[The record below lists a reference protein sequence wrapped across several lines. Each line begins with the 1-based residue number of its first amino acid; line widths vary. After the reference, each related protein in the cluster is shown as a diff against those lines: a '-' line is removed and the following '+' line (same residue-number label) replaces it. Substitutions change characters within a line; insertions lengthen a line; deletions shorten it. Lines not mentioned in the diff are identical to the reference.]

1 LLREINPKL
10 SRVAFLGYAPDPT
23 HKRFVSE
30 LEEAA
35 KQLDL
40 EMVISIAESR
50 SDLDRTLEQVRSMRA
65 GALVIQPLFPIMGLA
80 PQVLAVAEKLRLP
93 TITDSDGFAEAGG
106 LLFYGH
112 DPASVHQRLSLY
124 VDRVLKGANPAELP
138 VEQPQK
144 FLLVVNRRTAKS
156 LGVRIPDSILVRADK
171 VIE

>member
-1 LLREINPKL
+1 
-10 SRVAFLGYAPDPT
+10 
-23 HKRFVSE
+23 
-30 LEEAA
+30 
-35 KQLDL
+35 
-40 EMVISIAESR
+40 MVISIAESR
-50 SDLDRTLEQVRSMRA
+50 SDLDRALEQVRSMRA